1 MAHNLRID
9 LDSLQH
15 AHQMRWNNS
24 GIASDARSDAIWKHF
39 LVKEAAWGRVRGSH
53 AQPRH
58 GCMHRNL
65 GALIAWQQRDAVDG
79 GTEHGYR
86 EVRQPKTA

>member
-1 MAHNLRID
+1 MQTKLE
-9 LDSLQH
+9 LLWYFFGS
-15 AHQMRWNNS
+15 S
-24 GIASDARSDAIWKHF
+24 SS
-39 LVKEAAWGRVRGSH
+39 EAEKGSAWGRVRGKH

-65 GALIAWQQRDAVDG
+65 GALIAWQQRDVVDG

-86 EVRQPKTA
+86 ELYRPNAA